1 MRFSTWA
8 VNCITCVLRA
18 INVTG
23 SKTISRAFLGL
34 IFLGC
39 AMSASGHDLSQ
50 ANANY
55 VQSIEGTATTIFTY
69 LGAKHMFTGFDHI
82 LFLTGVMF
90 FLRRARDIA
99 IYASLFTVG
108 HSITLLSGVLA
119 NWMVSASI
127 VDAIIGFSV
136 VYKGFENLGGI
147 KILGRWAPDTRI
159 AVFVFGLFHGLG
171 LATKLQGLI
180 STENG
185 GLINLICFNVG
196 VELGQLAALVC
207 VMGVLVLWRL
217 RPGFDRISFFAN
229 SALMVSGFMLAGFH
243 LLQYSVST

>member
-1 MRFSTWA
+1 MQFSISA

-18 INVTG
+18 INATG

-34 IFLGC
+34 IILSC
-39 AMSASGHDLSQ
+39 AILASTHDLSQ

-55 VQSIEGTATTIFTY
+55 VQSIEGTAPTVFTY
-69 LGAKHMFTGFDHI
+69 LGAKHMFTGIDHS
-82 LFLTGVMF
+82 LFLTGGMF

-108 HSITLLSGVLA
+108 HSITLLFGVLA

-147 KILGRWAPDTRI
+147 KLLGRWAPDTRI

-196 VELGQLAALVC
+196 VELGQLAALGC

-217 RPGFDRISFFAN
+217 RPGFERISFFAN

>member
-1 MRFSTWA
+1 M
-8 VNCITCVLRA
+8 RA
-18 INVTG
+18 INATG
-23 SKTISRAFLGL
+23 SKTISRTFLGL
-34 IFLGC
+34 IVLGY
-39 AMSASGHDLSQ
+39 AISASGHDLSQ

-55 VQSIEGTATTIFTY
+55 VQSIEGVAAAVFTY
-69 LGAKHMFTGFDHI
+69 LGAKHMFTGIDHI

-90 FLRRARDIA
+90 FLRSARDVA

-108 HSITLLSGVLA
+108 HSITLLCGVLA
-119 NWMVSASI
+119 NWMVNASI

-147 KILGRWAPDTRI
+147 NLLGRWAPDTRI

-171 LATKLQGLI
+171 LATKLQGLM

-207 VMGVLVLWRL
+207 VMAVLIFWRF
-217 RPGFDRISFFAN
+217 RPSFERMSFVAN
-229 SALMVSGFMLAGFH
+229 SALVASGFMLAGYH
-243 LLQYSVST
+243 LLQYSLSS

>member
-1 MRFSTWA
+1 
-8 VNCITCVLRA
+8 
-18 INVTG
+18 
-23 SKTISRAFLGL
+23 
-34 IFLGC
+34 
-39 AMSASGHDLSQ
+39 
-50 ANANY
+50 
-55 VQSIEGTATTIFTY
+55 
-69 LGAKHMFTGFDHI
+69 
-82 LFLTGVMF
+82 MF
-90 FLRRARDIA
+90 FLRRARDVA

-108 HSITLLSGVLA
+108 HSITLLFGVLA

-147 KILGRWAPDTRI
+147 KLLGRWAPDTRI